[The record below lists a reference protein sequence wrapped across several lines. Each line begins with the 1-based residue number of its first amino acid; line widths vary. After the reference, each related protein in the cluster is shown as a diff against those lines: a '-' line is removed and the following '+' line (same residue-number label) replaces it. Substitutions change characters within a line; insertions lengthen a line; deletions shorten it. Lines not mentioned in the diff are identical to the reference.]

1 MGSISRGVLT
11 NPIWQ
16 RRLELNEKLLK
27 LGRRCSFTTTTTT
40 TTTTTPRCSLEH
52 PSPDVSRLAK
62 TAQIS
67 LTPSEVEEF
76 GPKIQKVVDWFG
88 QLQGVDLQTIEPS
101 IRAETE
107 NNLRENAP
115 ETFENRDAI
124 VAAIPTY
131 EEPFIKVPK
140 VLSMD

>member
-1 MGSISRGVLT
+1 MGSIGRGVLT
-11 NPIWQ
+11 NPTWQ
-16 RRLELNEKLLK
+16 RRFCFNEKLFK
-27 LGRRCSFTTTTTT
+27 FGKKCSFTTTTTT
-40 TTTTTPRCSLEH
+40 TTTTRCSIEH
-52 PSPDVSRLAK
+52 SSPDVSRLAK

-76 GPKIQKVVDWFG
+76 GPKIQQVIDWFG

-107 NNLRENAP
+107 NNLRENSP

>member
-16 RRLELNEKLLK
+16 RRFCFNENLVK
-27 LGRRCSFTTTTTT
+27 LGKKCSFTTTTITT
-40 TTTTTPRCSLEH
+40 TTRCSVEH
-52 PSPDVSRLAK
+52 PSPDVYRLAK

-76 GPKIQKVVDWFG
+76 GPKIQQVVDWFG
-88 QLQGVDLQTIEPS
+88 QLQGVDLETIEPS
-101 IRAETE
+101 IRAGTE